1 MRGAPA
7 GSRLSDY
14 GGTRIAANDLMEANN
29 TMQSSRRG
37 IFLMVL
43 IIGISALVGGLYGPQ
58 LKATA
63 AESDTEQQ
71 SVRSFSQ
78 ALSIIQSNYAEPVDT
93 EKIIYDGAIPGM
105 LHVLDPHSN
114 FFDPKQTAQL
124 KEEQEAHYY
133 GVGMSIAPRE
143 GHTYVLVPFVGSPAD

>member
-63 AESDTEQQ
+63 AES
-71 SVRSFSQ
+71 
-78 ALSIIQSNYAEPVDT
+78 ALRR
-93 EKIIYDGAIPGM
+93 IYDALDINPAPGG
-105 LHVLDPHSN
+105 VR
-114 FFDPKQTAQL
+114 KYTA
-124 KEEQEAHYY
+124 
-133 GVGMSIAPRE
+133 
-143 GHTYVLVPFVGSPAD
+143 